1 MTRTGE
7 PPACRDGGGL
17 VRGERLGTTRN
28 WTNAAWLFAGNAVYA
43 LGQWLTLVSIARFG
57 GPEMAGE
64 YGLGLAITAPVVLL
78 AGLALRTV
86 QATDAAHRFSFGD
99 YLGLRLASMAGA
111 LAAIAGVAAFLP
123 GAVTAVVILVG
134 LAKCCDGIG
143 DIFHGEFQRSERMAP
158 IGISLAANGI
168 LTFLIVTIVLSRQ
181 RDLADALWGSVAASV
196 TASILYCAIAVRR
209 SRPEGDEAL
218 VPMPSRPPRA
228 AIMLSLGRF
237 ALPLGMAS
245 GLTSMNANV
254 PRYVLEAHHGLG
266 ALGFFTAIGYI
277 VLALNMVVAA
287 VAQAFMPVF
296 SRAYVRHGARALR
309 RTVLHLVFACV
320 GLGGLL
326 TVIGFLAGQPLL
338 AALYGPEFRE
348 QRPTLLWML
357 ASAGFAAAIWFVDAA
372 LAACRQFT
380 KQFAISGLGFGV
392 VALTAWPL
400 VAVFGAVGAAIA
412 LVVSSAVQLAAKLW
426 TLVESA

>member
-1 MTRTGE
+1 MTHIDEPVRSRLLGIRRT
-7 PPACRDGGGL
+7 
-17 VRGERLGTTRN
+17 

-43 LGQWLTLVSIARFG
+43 LGQWLTLVSIARLG

-99 YLGLRLASMAGA
+99 YLGLRVAAMAGA
-111 LAAIAGVAAFLP
+111 LAAIAGIAAFLP
-123 GAVTAVVILVG
+123 GPVTAVVILVG

-143 DIFHGEFQRSERMAP
+143 DIFHGEFQRGERMAP

-168 LTFLIVTIVLSRQ
+168 LTFLIVTVVLSRQ
-181 RDLADALWGSVAASV
+181 RDLADAVWGSVAASV

-209 SRPEGDEAL
+209 SRSEGEDGP
-218 VPMPSRPPRA
+218 VPVPSRPRA

-287 VAQAFMPVF
+287 VAQAFMPRF
-296 SRAYVRHGARALR
+296 SRAYVRHGTRALR
-309 RTVLHLVFACV
+309 RTVLHLVFASL

-338 AALYGPEFRE
+338 AALYGPEFGE
-348 QRPTLLWML
+348 QRPMLLWML
-357 ASAGFAAAIWFVDAA
+357 ASAGIAAAIWFVDAA